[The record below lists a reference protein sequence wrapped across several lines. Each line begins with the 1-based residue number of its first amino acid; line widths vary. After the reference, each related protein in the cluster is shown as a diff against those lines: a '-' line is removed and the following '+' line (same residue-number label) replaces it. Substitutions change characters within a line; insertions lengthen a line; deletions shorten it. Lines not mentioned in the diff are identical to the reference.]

1 MSRKQEKR
9 PHGQLRQSQMV
20 TSFGPGSMID
30 LPNHSVLVAGLDFWT
45 RHGDAITEKR
55 LADKICKLL
64 GWNEVQLFAPPPE
77 QDDVDGPQTGVRVWK
92 FPQWFIVQDVE
103 PDMFQPGVRS
113 RMIVHGDALSKGKFV
128 DRNRKGK
135 NVVPVRFVRAC
146 RKGHISDINWY
157 EFVHGKNSDCRRQLW
172 IDERGTSGDIRDI
185 VIRCE
190 CRKQRLLNDATVHGS
205 GALGHC
211 NGERPW
217 LGGYGRET
225 DCTELNRLLI
235 RTASN
240 AYFSQTLSVISLPDR
255 SDALKET
262 VNRAWDFLE
271 TVESLEDLVRERKK
285 SKVKMALE
293 GYTDEEVLAEVQ
305 SRQGGLEVAGKGVK
319 QAELETL
326 VASQDE
332 IGEDKPNSTFLARCW
347 PKEQWDRPWMQHIER
362 VVLVHRLR
370 EVVAQVGFTRFDAA
384 AADIQGELEMDVKRA
399 ALAKEATWLPA
410 IENRGEGFFLQFR
423 KADIEAWAS
432 RPDVQ
437 ARGKRLLAGFESWK
451 AEHSSRSNR
460 EFFGLPYI
468 LLHSFSHLLLTA
480 VSLEC
485 GYPASSIRERIYA
498 LPDIGYGIL
507 LYTGTTDAEGT
518 LGGLVEVG
526 RRIHEH
532 VRSALEIGDLCSN
545 DPVCAEHDPVNEH
558 ERRFLH
564 GAACHGC
571 LLIAETSC
579 EQHNDYLDRALV
591 VKTVRDLGVEFFSGE
606 LL

>member
-1 MSRKQEKR
+1 MNRKQEKR
-9 PHGQLRQSQMV
+9 PHGQLRQSQLV
-20 TSFGPGSMID
+20 TTFGPGSMID

-45 RHGDAITEKR
+45 RHGDAIVEKR

-64 GWNEVQLFAPPPE
+64 GWNEVEFYAPPPE
-77 QDDVDGPQTGVRVWK
+77 PDDTDGPQTGVRVWQ
-92 FPQWFIVQDVE
+92 FPQWFIVQDAQ
-103 PDMFQPGVRS
+103 PDELLPGTRS
-113 RMIVHGDALSKGKFV
+113 RLIVHSDALTKGKFI
-128 DRNRKGK
+128 DRNRKRR

-157 EFVHGKNSDCRRQLW
+157 EFVHGSNSDCRRQLW

-185 VIRCE
+185 VIRCD
-190 CRKQRLLNDATVHGS
+190 CRQSRPLTDATVYVS
-205 GALGHC
+205 GALGFC

-217 LGGYGRET
+217 LGPHSREPG
-225 DCTELNRLLI
+225 CGEGNRLLI

-255 SDALKET
+255 SDALKAT
-262 VNRAWDFLE
+262 VDRAWDFLE
-271 TVESLEDLVRERKK
+271 AVESLEDLVHERKK

-293 GYTDEEVLAEVQ
+293 GYTDEEVFAAVQ
-305 SRQGGLEVAGKGVK
+305 SRKIGWEQEGKGVK

-347 PKEQWDRPWMQHIER
+347 PKERWDRPWMKSIER

-370 EVVAQVGFTRFDAA
+370 EVVAQVGFTRFEAA
-384 AADIQGELEMDVKRA
+384 AADIQGELEIDVKRA

-437 ARGKRLLAGFESWK
+437 ARGKRLLAGFESWQG
-451 AEHSSRSNR
+451 EHSSRSGR
-460 EFFGLPYI
+460 DFFGLPYI
-468 LLHSFSHLLLTA
+468 LLHSLSHLLITA

-532 VRSALEIGDLCSN
+532 VRTALEIGDLCSN

-579 EQHNDYLDRALV
+579 EQHNDFLDRALV
-591 VKTVRDLGVEFFSGE
+591 VKTVQNLGVEFFPDE